1 MQIDLRNTEKSWRD
15 MHRLYLSFVQPRPI
29 AWVSTISR
37 AGQLNLAPFSFYNMV
52 SANPP
57 VVLFSP
63 ALNRDGGPKDTL
75 ANIRETGEFVIA
87 TVTEHNA
94 AAMNDTSTE
103 WPRGVNEFEKARLTP
118 IAATRVRPALVRESP
133 VNIECRLRE
142 IIQLGTENGA
152 GNVVLGDILVV
163 HVDDGVLGPDGTCDP
178 EKLLAVGRMGGHLYS
193 KTRERFEL
201 VSIRDPSKAG
211 AKA

>member
-1 MQIDLRNTEKSWRD
+1 MLIDLARTDRSWRD

-29 AWVSTISR
+29 AWVSTVS
-37 AGQLNLAPFSFYNMV
+37 AGGAPNLAPFSFYNMV

-94 AAMNDTSTE
+94 EAMNATSTE
-103 WPRGVNEFEKARLTP
+103 FPRGISEFDRAGLTP
-118 IAATRVRPALVRESP
+118 LPAHRVRPALVKESP
-133 VNIECRLRE
+133 VNIECRLRQIVE
-142 IIQLGTENGA
+142 LGGESGA
-152 GNVVLGDILVV
+152 GNVVFGDVLVV
-163 HVDDGVLGPDGTCDP
+163 HVDDAVLDGDGLCDP
-178 EKLLAVGRMGGHLYS
+178 DKLRAVGRMGGHLYAR
-193 KTRERFEL
+193 TRDRFEL
-201 VSIRDPSKAG
+201 VSIRDPARLPR
-211 AKA
+211 